1 MEKKKHRRDW
11 LSPILRVGVWTAMV
25 LTVATL
31 VLIIAYILI
40 MGVPHLK
47 LSLFSPTYTSD
58 NASMLPSILNT
69 LWVILVSLGIS
80 VPLGIGLSLIHILT
94 HQA

>member
-1 MEKKKHRRDW
+1 MEKKHRRDW
-11 LSPILRVGVWTAMV
+11 LSPILRAGVWTAMI
-25 LTVATL
+25 LTVGTL
-31 VLIIAYILI
+31 VMIIAYILI

-47 LSLFSPTYTSD
+47 LSLFSPTYTSE

-80 VPLGIGLSLIHILT
+80 VPLGIG
-94 HQA
+94 